1 MKGWIKMS
9 HQIVRKQ
16 NAFEWG
22 SREFILNSNTTLIY
36 KNIFVQG
43 ASKTW
48 AESRFYLQTDR
59 KGEGLEQRFLM
70 SKLIFESYCLLIYR
84 AVVRGIYVSILH
96 HRSLVFTAKL
106 NIVCLF
112 QCLDIILASYCEGLY
127 YRQN

>member
-84 AVVRGIYVSILH
+84 AVVRYMYLYITSPQSCIH
-96 HRSLVFTAKL
+96 CKIKH
-106 NIVCLF
+106 CLF
-112 QCLDIILASYCEGLY
+112 VSMRWHHLASYCEGLY